1 MTGFHSLP
9 SLKRLCTP
17 KAFPKKISIQMI
29 TLIALSRLIPMKGN
43 YRIRKK
49 HGRDISRGD
58 GACLWFPVETSEP
71 ELESRAMK
79 NNLTETKSRSGFGL
93 TRHLIGG
100 VLCLAV
106 ISLICSRASAQNLFA
121 VDLNNGNIDEF
132 TPNGVRSTIAF
143 GLNYPAGLAFD
154 QAGNLFVADGGAI
167 DKFTPAGVRTT
178 FASVLSPM
186 GLTFDSAGNLFV
198 ADA

>member
-1 MTGFHSLP
+1 
-9 SLKRLCTP
+9 
-17 KAFPKKISIQMI
+17 MI

-58 GACLWFPVETSEP
+58 GACLSFPVETSEP

-79 NNLTETKSRSGFGL
+79 NKQTETKSRSGFGL

-106 ISLICSRASAQNLFA
+106 ISLICSSASAQNLFA
-121 VDLNNGNIDEF
+121 VDAVQGNYGNIDEF
-132 TPNGVRSTIAF
+132 TPNGVRSTFAS
-143 GLNYPAGLAFD
+143 GLNEPICHGL
-154 QAGNLFVADGGAI
+154 
-167 DKFTPAGVRTT
+167 
-178 FASVLSPM
+178 
-186 GLTFDSAGNLFV
+186 
-198 ADA
+198 